1 MCILKKK
8 AILEVAFWRCV
19 FFKKKK
25 KTQLRVGKIF
35 DKCCYESVKI
45 QFSSYLKKA
54 FNELQ
59 FKKALLP

>member
-1 MCILKKK
+1 MCFLK
-8 AILEVAFWRCV
+8 
-19 FFKKKK
+19 KKKK